1 MINMPLPFAV
11 SPPQET
17 VQGDAWWTDY
27 QPVSYILQGKRGNRE
42 ALAAMID
49 TCHNAGVKVLAGEC
63 DLLQFV
69 LQFSST
75 FTDAVINHMTGSES
89 GTGTAGTC
97 ESWDA
102 HIL

>member
-1 MINMPLPFAV
+1 MRRRVGVFSAVALLINMPLPFAV

-63 DLLQFV
+63 DLLHSSFNSHRHSQT
-69 LQFSST
+69 LSST
-75 FTDAVINHMTGSES
+75 T
-89 GTGTAGTC
+89 
-97 ESWDA
+97 
-102 HIL
+102 